1 MYPKLETPNMK
12 YTDDDITRMK
22 YLIEEYDAE
31 KKLMALNMIRQTEIM
46 TAMTTLLDEMRKVQ
60 EKYGQ

>member
-1 MYPKLETPNMK
+1 MK